1 MASFKG
7 IVAICDDSIYGE
19 NRHGCDALTDITSTY
34 LRYQIRKSF
43 VVDQKL

>member
-19 NRHGCDALTDITSTY
+19 NRHGCNALTNITSTY
-34 LRYQIRKSF
+34 LRKSF